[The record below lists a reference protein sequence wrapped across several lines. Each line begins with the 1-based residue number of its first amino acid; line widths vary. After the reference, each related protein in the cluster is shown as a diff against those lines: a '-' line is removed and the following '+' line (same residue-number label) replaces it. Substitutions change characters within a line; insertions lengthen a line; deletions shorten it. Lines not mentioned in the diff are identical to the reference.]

1 MIGWSGN
8 PGNGTDMT
16 TNASDSLLSDG
27 RPQRPADG
35 HRVMIVDSDQFLAE
49 TLADILSEEAIQ
61 VSIFRTGTQAIEE
74 VRAHPYG
81 IAIIDVRLPDMSGID
96 LLRQLLDLAPD
107 VDIVIVT
114 GNASVHSAMEALNH
128 GASRYILKPCAPDEL
143 LSIVNDLFER
153 QHLRE
158 RNRLYLRRLEVHNQL
173 SESLASALQPE
184 DVARAAVD
192 ATQGLSEVQSAL
204 VVVRADRAAMEL
216 DGQALQALAWSGVEP
231 ETVESLT
238 AMPEM
243 EQYLESRVLA
253 HAAPGTLAIPAGD
266 DLGQPGD
273 MCPVSLYRLRGR
285 TSDLGVLAVIM
296 DSCESNL
303 DEQNEEIL
311 TSITNWV
318 GVALERAMLYRRL
331 EVAYTDV
338 KNAQKQLV
346 YAEKQSAIG
355 RLAAGLAHEVGT
367 PLNIISGRAEF
378 LLEDSKIDPITAQ
391 GLEIIVQQIERIS
404 SLIRQLL
411 DFSREYSPSRQDI
424 ELSSAL
430 NAVIPL
436 MEVQIKKR
444 RIKLRVD
451 LPDDLPKVVVNFNQ
465 LQQVFINLL
474 MNSIDAIHTTPNPK
488 SRKTLGRIFI
498 NADYLPATREVQV
511 VVADSG
517 EGIREEDLDKV
528 FEPFFSTKEVGAGT
542 GLGLAVVY
550 GIITDQGGTI
560 EIESS
565 WAKGTA
571 VTFTLPI
578 ETDEPVLAEEA
589 GEKPTETIS

>member
-1 MIGWSGN
+1 
-8 PGNGTDMT
+8 MT
-16 TNASDSLLSDG
+16 ADTKRSPPAGDRSLG
-27 RPQRPADG
+27 PVDG

-61 VSIFRTGTQAIEE
+61 VSIFRTGEE
-74 VRAHPYG
+74 ALEEIRVHPFG

-96 LLRQLLDLAPD
+96 LLRQLMDRAPD

-158 RNRLYLRRLEVHNQL
+158 RNRLYLRRLEIHNQL

-204 VVVRADRAAMEL
+204 VVVRSNSPGD
-216 DGQALQALAWSGVEP
+216 DGETKALQALAWSGLEP
-231 ETVESLT
+231 EIVENLT
-238 AMPEM
+238 SMPEM
-243 EQYLESRVLA
+243 TQYLESRVLA
-253 HAAPGTLAIPAGD
+253 HAAPGTLAIPTGGGED
-266 DLGQPGD
+266 GPIG

-285 TSDLGVLAVIM
+285 TRDLGVLAVIM

-331 EVAYTDV
+331 EVAYSDV

-378 LLEDSKIDPITAQ
+378 LLEDSKIDPFTAQ
-391 GLEIIVQQIERIS
+391 GLQIIVQQIERIS

-411 DFSREYSPSRQDI
+411 DFSREYSPSRQEI
-424 ELSSAL
+424 ELSAVL

-436 MEVQIKKR
+436 MEVQLKKR
-444 RIKLRVD
+444 RIKLQVD
-451 LPDDLPKVVVNFNQ
+451 LTEDLPKIVANFNQ

-474 MNSIDAIHTTPNPK
+474 INSIDAIRTKANPK
-488 SRKTLGRIFI
+488 SRKTLGRILI

-517 EGIREEDLDKV
+517 HGIREEDLDKV

-550 GIITDQGGTI
+550 GIINDQGGTI

-571 VTFTLPI
+571 VTFTLPTESDEEPM
-578 ETDEPVLAEEA
+578 ETVSE
-589 GEKPTETIS
+589 